1 MRPRWIGLLAVTVTA
16 VSVVRALTA
25 APAPVPVADRW
36 WFQPAGQ
43 STVDDGTGARVF
55 ALDPFTN
62 PAGTVRRLHRSGRPV
77 FCRLWAGWWESDRPD
92 AARFGAGLLGNLVVP
107 GETAAV
113 ARASVDA
120 GRVDS
125 GPGDGGPGDGGPGT
139 GGTGGDAGPG
149 DGGPGGDGAGD
160 PGSVRWLDIRSTD
173 ALPEILED
181 RLILCAAKGFDGVA
195 LSAVDGYAR
204 PTGFA
209 LTPADQLAFNHRVAA
224 LAHRHRLRVAMI
236 AGTDEPAA
244 LLVDADTVVRDDI
257 AA

>member
-1 MRPRWIGLLAVTVTA
+1 MRPRWIGFLAVTVTA

-25 APAPVPVADRW
+25 APAPVSVADRW

-62 PAGTVRRLHRSGRPV
+62 PAGTVRRLHRSGRSV

-125 GPGDGGPGDGGPGT
+125 
-139 GGTGGDAGPG
+139 GPG